1 MSLSGDASGPLAIV
15 MPVLNEGAALQTSL
29 RALRPLRQRGVLL
42 VVADGGS
49 TDGSASLALPF
60 ADRVLVAPRGRAA
73 QMHAGAL
80 AAMQAMAALSPD
92 APDSANDARTET
104 TRNGTQGDA
113 NPDRTTPDPVLL
125 FLHADTTLP
134 PQADALVLEALRST
148 GRAWGRFDV
157 RIDAPALRFRMVGF
171 LMNQRSRLTGIATG
185 DQAMFVRASA
195 YRAVG
200 GFADIALMEDIALSR
215 ALLRRAGRPACLQTR
230 VVTSARRWQRH
241 GFWRTVLLMWSL
253 RAGYFFGMSPSRLAR
268 LYGYLP
274 RG

>member
-1 MSLSGDASGPLAIV
+1 MSLSGDAPGPLAIV

-29 RALRPLRQRGVLL
+29 RALRPLQQRGVLL

-49 TDGSASLALPF
+49 TDGSASLAQPF

-80 AAMQAMAALSPD
+80 AAIQAMAALSPD
-92 APDSANDARTET
+92 APDKANDARTET
-104 TRNGTQGDA
+104 TRNGAQGDA
-113 NPDRTTPDPVLL
+113 NPNRTPPDPVLL

-134 PQADALVLEALRST
+134 PQADALVLEALRRT

-157 RIDAPALRFRMVGF
+157 RIDAPALRFRMVEF

-215 ALLRRAGRPACLQTR
+215 ALLRRAGRPACLKTR